1 LNSNN
6 NNLSGSLNISNLN
19 IQNNNNN
26 NNKFLLRQTLP
37 AKADPN
43 FANLRKKIQSN
54 DLTLNLI
61 PFRKQS
67 YIENA

>member
-1 LNSNN
+1 LNSIN

-19 IQNNNNN
+19 IQNENNS
-26 NNKFLLRQTLP
+26 NKLQLRQTLP

-43 FANLRKKIQSN
+43 FANLRKKLQAN
-54 DLTLNLI
+54 DLTLNLV